1 MKKEDEDKKTILLL
15 GKKLADIVYALSQV
29 DEYAYIESVVEDLE
43 QQIEIGYNLIAQYD
57 DWEVEM

>member
-57 DWEVEM
+57 DWEVEI

>member
-1 MKKEDEDKKTILLL
+1 MKKEDEDKKTILFL